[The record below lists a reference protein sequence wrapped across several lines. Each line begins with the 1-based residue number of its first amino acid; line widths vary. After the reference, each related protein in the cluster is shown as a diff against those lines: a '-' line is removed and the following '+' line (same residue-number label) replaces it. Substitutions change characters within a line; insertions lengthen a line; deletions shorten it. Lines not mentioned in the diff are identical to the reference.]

1 MRLPEIKMAQC
12 SMFDRRVFDIEG
24 IRQYAN
30 VGVPNVILLYM
41 NFWIWELMILLSGL
55 LSVHEQAANI
65 IIMSIVG
72 MVQMTSYGMNQAVST
87 LMGKKIGL
95 RDVDQAHAF

>member
-1 MRLPEIKMAQC
+1 
-12 SMFDRRVFDIEG
+12 MFDKRVFELEG

-55 LSVHEQAANI
+55 LSVHE
-65 IIMSIVG
+65 
-72 MVQMTSYGMNQAVST
+72 
-87 LMGKKIGL
+87 
-95 RDVDQAHAF
+95 